1 LSAERSALNVE
12 RYLQASVLR
21 APATRAHY
29 TELARQ
35 AGVPLRQYVVR
46 EQLRHHD

>member
-1 LSAERSALNVE
+1 MGGAPPPKTAR
-12 RYLQASVLR
+12 R
-21 APATRAHY
+21 ARQLLADPATRARY
-29 TELARQ
+29 TKLARQ